1 MVIDLFGLS
10 EAEVRS
16 QFPAVYQWVP
26 QSRSKVLSESSLP
39 AVPPRRKGSDMPMVE
54 YTLDTLPKLT
64 EERRKELAK
73 LDALPIV
80 PQGMV
85 YERRPPERLGFDQDA
100 TAGSLTL
107 GLSVTRASVSR
118 LI

>member
-1 MVIDLFGLS
+1 MQDLPIKPSCPRQLQM
-10 EAEVRS
+10 
-16 QFPAVYQWVP
+16 QFD
-26 QSRSKVLSESSLP
+26 SKRLRGMSLQ
-39 AVPPRRKGSDMPMVE
+39 
-54 YTLDTLPKLT
+54 
-64 EERRKELAK
+64 ERQQVVTW
-73 LDALPIV
+73 IV

-85 YERRPPERLGFDQDA
+85 YERRPPERSGFDQDA